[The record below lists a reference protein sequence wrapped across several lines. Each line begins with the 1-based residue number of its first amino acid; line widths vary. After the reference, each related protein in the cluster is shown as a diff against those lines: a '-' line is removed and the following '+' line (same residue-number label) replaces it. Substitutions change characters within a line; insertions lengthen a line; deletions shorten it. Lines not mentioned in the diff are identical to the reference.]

1 MKKFFTILILMLSIF
16 SIANA
21 HPFKSEKE
29 LQDFYA
35 KIDKEV
41 DKELKKD
48 YLKLFEQR
56 KANLKEKASNDD
68 TKKMLEDNEYLFVFK
83 NGKLEKV
90 FKKDI
95 LDGKFI
101 ILSYMYENGKKEK
114 IVCLNKENSHYYG
127 TVKGFGE
134 DGIPLYSGQFY
145 AGKMEGMYKEY
156 YDSGKI
162 LKEVYISNDKENG
175 PEKIYYENGK
185 ISSIKNYKN
194 GVVDGEYIEY
204 YTDGE
209 LKLKGSYKNG
219 LRDGEFKTYLMNAK
233 SAGSVFYKDGK
244 EIKSTL
250 TNYMKED
257 VFFNF
262 PDEME
267 SPINTVS
274 KKSKELVKLRDEDDG
289 YHILG
294 VANYPNG
301 RVSSAVQVN
310 DLGEYDGERKEYYE
324 SGQLEQKGYYKDDL
338 GQGEYIWY
346 YEEGSIKQ
354 KAFYK
359 DDKIEGTLF
368 IFFPGGKIAQTNNYV
383 NGKKEGELIEYY
395 ENGQIKEKRFYIND
409 KEEGKSLFYDEKG
422 KLIKTEVYKNG
433 IKQ

>member
-1 MKKFFTILILMLSIF
+1 MKRFFTILILMLSIF

-21 HPFKSEKE
+21 HPFKNNKE

-48 YLKLFEQR
+48 YIKLFEQR
-56 KANLKEKASNDD
+56 KANLKEKASNND

-145 AGKMEGMYKEY
+145 AGKMEGIYKEY
-156 YDSGKI
+156 YESGK
-162 LKEVYISNDKENG
+162 LLMESYFSNGKENG
-175 PEKIYYENGK
+175 PEKKYYENGK

-233 SAGSVFYKDGK
+233 SAGSIFYKDGK

-250 TNYMKED
+250 TDYMKED

-262 PDEME
+262 PDEIKAQMNVGDE
-267 SPINTVS
+267 
-274 KKSKELVKLRDEDDG
+274 KEKELIKEMEEHGG
-289 YHILG
+289 YHMLG
-294 VANYPNG
+294 IDTYPNG
-301 RVSSAVQVN
+301 RVMRVVPYNQQ
-310 DLGEYDGERKEYYE
+310 GIYDGTFRQYYE
-324 SGQLEQKGYYKDDL
+324 SGQLAQKGYYKNGL

-359 DDKIEGTLF
+359 DDKIEGIVTSF
-368 IFFPGGKIAQTNNYV
+368 YPGGKIAQTVNHI
-383 NGKKEGELIEYY
+383 NGKREGELIEYY
-395 ENGQIKEKRFYIND
+395 ENGQIKEKRFYVNG

-422 KLIKTEVYKNG
+422 KLIKTEIYKNDV
-433 IKQ
+433 KQ

>member
-1 MKKFFTILILMLSIF
+1 MKRFFTILILMLSIF

-21 HPFKSEKE
+21 HPFKNNKE

-41 DKELKKD
+41 DKELKTD

-56 KANLKEKASNDD
+56 KANLKEKTSDD
-68 TKKMLEDNEYLFVFK
+68 ATEKNLEDDEYLFVFK
-83 NGKLEKV
+83 NEKLEMV
-90 FKKDI
+90 FKKEI
-95 LDGKFI
+95 LNGKFI
-101 ILSYMYENGKKEK
+101 ILSYMYENGKKSR
-114 IVCLNKENSHYYG
+114 IVCLSRENTAYYG
-127 TVKGFGE
+127 TVKYFRENGT
-134 DGIPLYSGQFY
+134 PLYSGQFY

-156 YDSGKI
+156 YENGK
-162 LKEVYISNDKENG
+162 LLMESHFSNDKKNG
-175 PEKIYYENGK
+175 LEKKYYENGK

-194 GVVDGEYIEY
+194 GKADGEYIEY

-209 LKLKGSYKNG
+209 LKLKGRYKNG

-267 SPINTVS
+267 SLINTVS

-301 RVSSAVQVN
+301 RVCSAVQVN

-395 ENGQIKEKRFYIND
+395 ENGKIKEKRFYVND

>member
-1 MKKFFTILILMLSIF
+1 MKRFFVTLILMLSVF
-16 SIANA
+16 SIVSA
-21 HPFKSEKE
+21 HPFKYDKE

-41 DKELKKD
+41 EKELKKD

-56 KANLKEKASNDD
+56 KANLKEKASDD
-68 TKKMLEDNEYLFVFK
+68 ATEKNLEDDEYLFVFK
-83 NGKLEKV
+83 NEKLEMV
-90 FKKDI
+90 FKKEI
-95 LDGKFI
+95 LNGKFGT
-101 ILSYMYENGKKEK
+101 LSRLYKNGKKSR
-114 IVCLNKENSHYYG
+114 IVCLSRENTAYYG
-127 TVKGFGE
+127 TVKYFRENGT
-134 DGIPLYSGQFY
+134 PLYSGQFY

-156 YDSGKI
+156 YESGK
-162 LKEVYISNDKENG
+162 LLMESHFSNGKENG
-175 PEKIYYENGK
+175 PEKKYYENGK

-219 LRDGEFKTYLMNAK
+219 LREGEFKTYLMNAK

-250 TNYMKED
+250 TDYMKED

-262 PDEME
+262 PDEIKAQMNVGDE
-267 SPINTVS
+267 
-274 KKSKELVKLRDEDDG
+274 KEKELIKEMEEHGG
-289 YHILG
+289 YHMLG
-294 VANYPNG
+294 IDTYPNG
-301 RVSSAVQVN
+301 RVMRVVPYNQQ
-310 DLGEYDGERKEYYE
+310 GIYDGTFREYYE
-324 SGQLEQKGYYKDDL
+324 SGQLAQKGYYKNGL

-359 DDKIEGTLF
+359 DDKIEGIVTSF
-368 IFFPGGKIAQTNNYV
+368 YPGGKIAQTVNHI
-383 NGKKEGELIEYY
+383 NGKREGELIEYY
-395 ENGQIKEKRFYIND
+395 ENGQIKEKRFYVNG